1 MADHYVQSVG
11 NFSAVLVHP
20 LVLDGVALNLRGF
33 KLDSQF
39 LDTVQLIENS
49 KIISLVDG
57 GTITLTNANKAGSI
71 TFNCSSTSGRVA
83 DGDVVAVGR
92 FLRTQGDS
100 VGGLLRIAYSI
111 GGNVTVINF
120 LAVTIKTTPPLKLAG
135 NDIPD
140 YAVEFNY
147 ADFEVEQ

>member
-1 MADHYVQSVG
+1 MSDHYVQSVG
-11 NFSAVLVHP
+11 NFSAVFVHP
-20 LVLDGVALNLRGF
+20 LILQGVALNLRGF

-57 GTITLTNANKAGSI
+57 STITLTNANKAGTI
-71 TFNCSSTSGRVA
+71 TFNCSSTSGRVE

-100 VGGLLRIAYSI
+100 VGGLLRISYQI
-111 GGNVTVINF
+111 NGQTTVINF
-120 LAVTIKTTPPLKLAG
+120 LAVTVKSTPPLKLSG

-140 YAVEFNY
+140 YAVEFNH